1 MAAMSEHEQQEKK
14 IGIGMVIAAWIL
26 ALLLA
31 SSFFDDLLDK
41 QHNPNPDLNRS
52 SIESDSQV
60 VLKRNKYG
68 HYVASGE
75 INRQAVVFML
85 DTGASDV
92 SIPANVAHR
101 LNLQRGAE
109 VVYQTANGPITAW
122 RTVLDEVRL
131 GSIRMRDVPASINPA
146 VKEEEILL
154 GMSFLKHL
162 DFHQRGNTLTL
173 QQ

>member
-1 MAAMSEHEQQEKK
+1 MSEHEQQEKK
-14 IGIGMVIAAWIL
+14 IGVGMVIAAWIL

-31 SSFFDDLLDK
+31 SSFFDDLLK
-41 QHNPNPDLNRS
+41 RQHNPNPDLNQNS
-52 SIESDSQV
+52 SETGSPV
-60 VLKRNKYG
+60 VLQRNKSG
-68 HYVASGE
+68 HYIASGE

-92 SIPANVAHR
+92 SIPANVARR

-109 VVYQTANGPITAW
+109 VIYQTANGEITAW

-146 VKEEEILL
+146 VEEEEILL